1 MEKKEKRIIAV
12 AVIGILLIISLTHF
26 DLVLRFLSYVGNLIL
41 PIIIGLVIAFVLNVP
56 VTGFEKLLGRIFKK
70 RNRKTGNKAIHIVS
84 IILTLICVALVLTV
98 LGTLVIPELVR
109 TIKSIAALVE
119 EHWPSWLATLEKHN
133 INTADIK
140 EWISSLDFDG
150 LIKKATENAG
160 SVLGSIADITTST
173 VSIISSVVMGLVI
186 AIYVLFS
193 RERLGRQS
201 KKVLYAYVKTGIA
214 DKVCHICTLIKTSY
228 TKFLTGQCAEAI
240 ILGLLIFISFSI
252 FRLPYAGLI
261 GAVTSICAL
270 IPYIGA
276 FISCGLGVVLAL
288 LVSPR
293 KALMCLIV
301 YLVVQFIETQFIYPR
316 VVGSSV
322 GLSPL
327 WTLLAFLIGGRLFGL
342 LGMIF
347 FIPLVS
353 VLYTLVKEDV
363 DKRIR
368 KKKKNEK
375 LPDDIKGNCT
385 EEGDSYENQ

>member
-70 RNRKTGNKAIHIVS
+70 QNHKTGNKAIHIVS

-109 TIKSIAALVE
+109 TIKSIVSLVE

-193 RERLGRQS
+193 REHLGRQS

-385 EEGDSYENQ
+385 EEGENYEN